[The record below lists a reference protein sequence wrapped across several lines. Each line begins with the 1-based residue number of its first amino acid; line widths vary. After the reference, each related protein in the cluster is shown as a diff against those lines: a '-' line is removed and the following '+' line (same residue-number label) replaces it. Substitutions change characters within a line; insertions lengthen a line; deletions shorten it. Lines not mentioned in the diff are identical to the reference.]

1 MEQMVGI
8 GRRATADMESE
19 DDFALGGNGRPDP
32 DAFGILFYFGHQ
44 FVQLQVADG
53 QSTMK

>member
-1 MEQMVGI
+1 MVGI

-19 DDFALGGNGRPDP
+19 DDFALGSNGRPDP